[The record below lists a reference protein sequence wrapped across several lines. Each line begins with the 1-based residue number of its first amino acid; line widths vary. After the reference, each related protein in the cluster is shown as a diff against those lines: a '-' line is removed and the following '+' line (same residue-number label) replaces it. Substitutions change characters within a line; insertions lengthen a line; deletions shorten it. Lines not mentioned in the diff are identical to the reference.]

1 MINSLFPQKFK
12 IGATEYPQ
20 TYLPPLPSA
29 FSSLLQK
36 TNQPSALQSPSI
48 IPAGFPK
55 IMASSKPNLSTAV
68 SPTFPFSLPPHF
80 NTQTSLDS

>member
-1 MINSLFPQKFK
+1 LINSLFPQKFK

-36 TNQPSALQSPSI
+36 TNPSVALQSPSI

-55 IMASSKPNLSTAV
+55 IMASSKPSLSTAV
-68 SPTFPFSLPPHF
+68 SPTFPLSLPPHF